1 MVLGDFDENNVWWFW
16 WGWCL
21 MILMR
26 EWWLMILMP
35 CNNDCFWWECVLC
48 DYEKR
53 LLFTY
58 MMTITM
64 IWWESLCDNNAND
77 QDFCSMLGLKA
88 LWCLCYY
95 NITRWIDIFDENI
108 LCDAENDDSWFDEND
123 ALCDDMKKRWLI
135 RMFAWWQCK

>member
-1 MVLGDFDENNVWWFW
+1 MRMCFVWLWEEIIVYVHDDYDNDMVRKFVWWQ
-16 WGWCL
+16 
-21 MILMR
+21 
-26 EWWLMILMP
+26 
-35 CNNDCFWWECVLC
+35 
-48 DYEKR
+48 Y
-53 LLFTY
+53 
-58 MMTITM
+58 
-64 IWWESLCDNNAND
+64 
-77 QDFCSMLGLKA
+77 FCSMLGLKA